1 MRDSVI
7 TTKGRAYKIWNEM
20 LVAMLRIKIAL
31 KFYEYFNHLHFID
44 LYIAVYRTCSQR
56 Q

>member
-7 TTKGRAYKIWNEM
+7 PTKGKAYKIWNEM

-31 KFYEYFNHLHFID
+31 KFLSTSITFI
-44 LYIAVYRTCSQR
+44 V
-56 Q
+56 